1 MKNLF
6 DIKDN
11 VTVITGGTGVLGR
24 TIAKY
29 LALNGAKVIILGR
42 KEDVGQAIVDDIK
55 NDGGQCEFMKTDV
68 MDEACVQKN
77 CDDIIA
83 NFVRIDTLLNAAG
96 GNMPGATIGP
106 DKTFFDLDASQFSKV
121 LELNL
126 TGTVIPT
133 QIFLKPM
140 VKQGKGS
147 IINFSSMAAFRPMTR
162 VCGYAAAKAGIS
174 NFTQYMATE
183 CAKKFGEGIRVNAIA
198 PGFFITEQ
206 NRSLLTNPDG
216 TYTQRGQDVIRQTP
230 FGRMG
235 EPEELCG
242 TIHYLMSDAS
252 KFVTGTVA
260 VVDGDKISVRD
271 YEEAKERNVGGRN
284 NLTSD
289 QTYEISNST
298 LEQMIKDNIMG
309 KEYEAAGFGVTTDEL
324 MDQLTGEKPHQWAIQ
339 NFGDGNGNVD
349 KQRVNDY
356 IQNLSTMPAEYYNQ
370 WVEIEKYLKKDR
382 LEQKFNMDIRSRF
395 MGEIFRE

>member
-1 MKNLF
+1 MNNLF

-24 TIAKY
+24 CIAKY

-42 KEDVGQAIVDDIK
+42 KEKVGKEIVDDIAK
-55 NDGGQCEFMKTDV
+55 AGGTCEFMKTDV
-68 MDEACVQKN
+68 MNQETVEKN
-77 CDDIIA
+77 CHDILA
-83 NFVRIDTLLNAAG
+83 KYGRVDTLLNAAG
-96 GNMPGATIGP
+96 GNMKGATIAP
-106 DKTFFDLDASQFSKV
+106 DQTYFDLKADEFQRV
-121 LELNL
+121 LSLNL

-133 QIFLKPM
+133 QAFLKPM
-140 VKQGKGS
+140 SKQGRGA

-174 NFTQYMATE
+174 NFTAYMATE

-216 TYTQRGQDVIRQTP
+216 TYTERGKDVIRQTP

-260 VVDGDKISVRD
+260 VVDGGF
-271 YEEAKERNVGGRN
+271 NVFA
-284 NLTSD
+284 
-289 QTYEISNST
+289 
-298 LEQMIKDNIMG
+298 M
-309 KEYEAAGFGVTTDEL
+309 
-324 MDQLTGEKPHQWAIQ
+324 
-339 NFGDGNGNVD
+339 
-349 KQRVNDY
+349 
-356 IQNLSTMPAEYYNQ
+356 
-370 WVEIEKYLKKDR
+370 
-382 LEQKFNMDIRSRF
+382 
-395 MGEIFRE
+395 